1 VLYFVKDIQVNLA
14 ISSSIEG
21 TVERIPQAIGG
32 KIWMAIVVDGLDGG
46 KFPFINP
53 VHQLPQTATLIH
65 NFLDFVV
72 KKESLDVLDNLLE
85 FLPVLET
92 P

>member
-1 VLYFVKDIQVNLA
+1 
-14 ISSSIEG
+14 
-21 TVERIPQAIGG
+21 
-32 KIWMAIVVDGLDGG
+32 MAIAVDGLDGG
-46 KFPFINP
+46 KFPFLNP
-53 VHQLPQTATLIH
+53 VHQLPWTTTLIC

-72 KKESLDVLDNLLE
+72 KKGSLDVFDNLLE

>member
-1 VLYFVKDIQVNLA
+1 
-14 ISSSIEG
+14 
-21 TVERIPQAIGG
+21 VEHIPQAVGG
-32 KIWMAIVVDGLDGG
+32 KTWMAIVVDGLNGR

-53 VHQLPQTATLIH
+53 VHQLPRTMTLICT
-65 NFLDFVV
+65 FLDFVV
-72 KKESLDVLDNLLE
+72 EKGSLDILDNFLE

>member
-1 VLYFVKDIQVNLA
+1 VKR
-14 ISSSIEG
+14 IS
-21 TVERIPQAIGG
+21 QAVRG
-32 KIWMAIVVDGLDGG
+32 KTWMAIIVDGLDGG

-53 VHQLPQTATLIH
+53 VYQLSWTATLIC
-65 NFLDFVV
+65 NFLDFVIE
-72 KKESLDVLDNLLE
+72 KGSLDVFDNLFE